1 MMDEKDIPQDTEQRD
16 NLQEQLEAAKK
27 EAAENRDK
35 YLRALA
41 EAENMRKRIE
51 RLCEERMWQE
61 KKRLLTHFVELGD
74 QLEEALKYA
83 DADDPLG
90 AGIRLTYQQLQNIL
104 AKEGAE
110 ILPTVGQIFDPTIHE
125 AVELTDS
132 AGRENEITFE
142 YRKGYMLDGRLLR
155 PARVQ
160 VRKTNNKEETDA

>member
-1 MMDEKDIPQDTEQRD
+1 MMDEKDISQDNEQQD
-16 NLQEQLEAAKK
+16 NLQAQLEAAKK

-51 RLCEERMWQE
+51 RLCAERMWQE

-83 DADDPLG
+83 DADNPLG
-90 AGIRLTYQQLQNIL
+90 TGIRLTYQQLQNIL

-110 ILPTVGQIFDPTIHE
+110 ILTTVGNIFDPTVHE

-142 YRKGYMLDGRLLR
+142 YRKGYLLDGRLLR

-160 VRKTNNKEETDA
+160 VRKTNKDTNA

>member
-1 MMDEKDIPQDTEQRD
+1 M
-16 NLQEQLEAAKK
+16 QEQLETARK

-41 EAENMRKRIE
+41 ESENMRKRLD

-61 KKRLLTHFVELGD
+61 KKRLLTYFVELGD

-90 AGIRLTYQQLQNIL
+90 AGIRLTYQQLQKIL
-104 AKEGAE
+104 AQEGAQT
-110 ILPTVGQIFDPTIHE
+110 LPAVGQIFDPNIHE

-132 AGRENEITFE
+132 AGRENEVTFE

-160 VRKTNNKEETDA
+160 VRKTNNDKPTD